1 MLEIRRSVSVSKF
14 VSSSAGSESANDPGV
29 HSTSD
34 VSSMCRVVSSSSCWV
49 GGRVSKPAMT
59 PSREKGIRS
68 GVDGTKMPK
77 IESGAC

>member
-1 MLEIRRSVSVSKF
+1 MLEIRCSGSVF
-14 VSSSAGSESANDPGV
+14 ASSSAGSESANDLGV

-34 VSSMCRVVSSSSCWV
+34 VSSRCRVVLSSSCWV

-59 PSREKGIRS
+59 PSGEKGIRS
-68 GVDGTKMPK
+68 GVDGMTMPK